1 MSMHEI
7 LQLAYHEALTHYY
20 SWVERCKQCQKNQ
33 ISAKMR
39 DSWYDKTEEIKKLL
53 KAYEE

>member
-1 MSMHEI
+1 MHEI
-7 LQLAYHEALTHYY
+7 LQLAYHEALTRYC
-20 SWVERCKQCQKNQ
+20 SWVERCKQCPKNQ